1 LGLIPSGVGVYQSI
15 CRAPGE
21 AERMAIRILLADDHA
36 LMREGIRKILEEAD
50 DLEVVGEAGDGQ
62 EAVRLTRQLRPDVVL
77 MDIAMPEMNGV
88 EATREIKEVLPRTA
102 ILALS
107 AYDEDA
113 YVFALLEAGAAG
125 YLLKGALSRQL
136 VAAIQSV
143 HQGESVLAPSVTRK
157 LFAHTSN
164 HNQNERPHTLSERE
178 LEVLRL
184 AGRGLSTRA
193 IALALDIS
201 PRTVQFHLT
210 QIFTKL
216 NVGSRTEA
224 VVSAL
229 RHGWLDLAELDAVE

>member
-1 LGLIPSGVGVYQSI
+1 
-15 CRAPGE
+15 
-21 AERMAIRILLADDHA
+21 MAIRILLADDHA

-107 AYDEDA
+107 AYDDDA